1 MSTETSLLA
10 TKAAVISAAEFIA
23 AIVDPGSFASWDTP
37 PTYARLDAG
46 YGDALAAARQR
57 SGADEAV
64 LTGVGLVD
72 GSRVAIIAGEFAF
85 LAGSIGQAT
94 AARIV
99 AALERASQEGLPI
112 VASPASG
119 GTRMQEGTPAF
130 LAMARIAG
138 AVERHKSAGNP
149 YHVYLRHPT
158 TGGAMAS
165 WGSLGHLTFAQ
176 PGALLGFLG
185 PRVYE
190 AMYGR
195 PFPRDVQTA
204 ENLAL
209 HGLVDAVV
217 PLVQLRSVVQG
228 VLRYVRGDATVSGSG
243 AGEPDDVY
251 AVPAAPPLT
260 ATATATAADAW
271 DVVLRSRN
279 TDRPGLLELLAFAAH
294 DVVPLEGGVS
304 PDGPGGTSPGGPSRG
319 HGAGGP
325 LMLTLASFGD
335 VRCVVVGQD
344 RRAQA
349 GGSLIGPRELRRAR
363 RGMRLAAE
371 LGLPLLTVID
381 TPGAELSADAEEGGL
396 AREIARCLAF
406 LPQLPVPTLSFILGE
421 GTGGAAIALLPA
433 DRTICAQH
441 AWLAPLAPEGASAIL
456 YRGTSRAPE
465 LARSLRITAP
475 DLVACN
481 AVGDIVAEYPD
492 AAVESEDFCR
502 RAGRAIERNFVDL
515 RAARPGA

>member
-1 MSTETSLLA
+1 MSPDTSLLA
-10 TKAAVISAAEFIA
+10 KAAAVSAAEFIG
-23 AIVDPGSFASWDTP
+23 AIVEPGSFASWDTP

-46 YGDALAAARQR
+46 YGEALAVARQR
-57 SGADEAV
+57 SGTDEAV
-64 LTGVGLVD
+64 LTGVGTVD
-72 GSRVAIIAGEFAF
+72 GHRVAIIAGEFAF
-85 LAGSIGQAT
+85 LAGSIGLAT
-94 AARIV
+94 AARVV
-99 AALERASQEGLPI
+99 AALERASRESLPV

-149 YHVYLRHPT
+149 YLVYLRHPT

-190 AMYGR
+190 ALHGE

-204 ENLAL
+204 ENLAR

-217 PLVQLRSVVQG
+217 PLAGLRSVLRG
-228 VLRYVRGDATVSGSG
+228 VLRYVRRDATGSGSAAWG
-243 AGEPDDVY
+243 PDDDCT
-251 AVPAAPPLT
+251 VPATLPL
-260 ATATATAADAW
+260 TATAADAW
-271 DVVLRSRN
+271 DTVLRSRN
-279 TDRPGLLELLAFAAH
+279 ENRPGLLELLAFAAH
-294 DVVPLEGGVS
+294 DVVPLEGGAS
-304 PDGPGGTSPGGPSRG
+304 PDKSGHPEGGS
-319 HGAGGP
+319 P
-325 LMLTLASFGD
+325 LMVALASFGD

-349 GGSLIGPRELRRAR
+349 AGSLIGPRELRRAR

-381 TPGAELSADAEEGGL
+381 TPGADLTADAEEGGL

-406 LPQLPVPTLSFILGE
+406 LPQVPVPTLSFILGE

-433 DRTICAQH
+433 DRIMCAQH

-456 YRGTSRAPE
+456 HRDTSRAPE
-465 LARSLRITAP
+465 LARSLRGTAT
-475 DLVACN
+475 DLLECN
-481 AVGDIVAEYPD
+481 AVSDIVAEDPD
-492 AAVESEDFCR
+492 AAVEPADFCR
-502 RAGRAIERNFVDL
+502 RAGRAIERNFLDL
-515 RAARPGA
+515 LLTRPGT